1 MIILP
6 ETSAFFA
13 SSRCSAVKA
22 SSCLARLQPAKIS
35 VMPSGFL
42 GCRLKPVS
50 DVNGVRRALP
60 DVGLACRGRA
70 NAAIQIVGVK
80 RVDVSNTS
88 ATSPPVVVIA
98 PSGIDGF
105 IGIVERNA
113 RYQGRLVIA
122 AAQDLGGPLR
132 PTKESDA
139 LAVGRVIDRRSG
151 AERDGFTRQMDF
163 AIAGQAFDRPSRLRV
178 AVIIDLCTAAL
189 DSPPRGCRCGRQPRR
204 HTTFCPPYRK

>member
-1 MIILP
+1 
-6 ETSAFFA
+6 
-13 SSRCSAVKA
+13 
-22 SSCLARLQPAKIS
+22 
-35 VMPSGFL
+35 MPSGFL

-50 DVNGVRRALP
+50 DVNGTGVPFL

-70 NAAIQIVGVK
+70 NAAIQIVGK
-80 RVDVSNTS
+80 RVGLQYVGDIV
-88 ATSPPVVVIA
+88 PVVVIA

-105 IGIVERNA
+105 YGIVERNA

-139 LAVGRVIDRRSG
+139 LAVGRVIDWRSG

-163 AIAGQAFDRPSRLRV
+163 AIAGASLRSTLPDCALPS
-178 AVIIDLCTAAL
+178 
-189 DSPPRGCRCGRQPRR
+189 
-204 HTTFCPPYRK
+204 